1 MTLIETI
8 FERRMQKVDQKL
20 IGFETRYNGKVI
32 KGEKGEKEAKS
43 CP

>member
-1 MTLIETI
+1 MKFKRKKHE
-8 FERRMQKVDQKL
+8 VDQKL